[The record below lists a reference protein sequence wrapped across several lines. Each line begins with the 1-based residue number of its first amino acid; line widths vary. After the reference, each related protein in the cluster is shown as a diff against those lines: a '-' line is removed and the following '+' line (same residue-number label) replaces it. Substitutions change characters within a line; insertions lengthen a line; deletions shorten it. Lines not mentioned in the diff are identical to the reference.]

1 TVELPASLMGR
12 YVTHLAHATQVVNPQ
27 EFKLRKKTVKKCHR
41 IVERITT
48 SKAVQDILA
57 ADSLDH

>member
-41 IVERITT
+41 LVRKITT
-48 SKAVQDILA
+48 CQTIVRILE
-57 ADSLDH
+57 DPSLDT